1 MAIPAQ
7 DIRRQIDRHL
17 DEIGEL
23 EELSDARYH
32 VTHERFERASNQR
45 SLIIDWL
52 RHVADA
58 TTFPP
63 HRPTRMLSVGCGGGV
78 MDQRITNV
86 FAGYVDALTLAGVD
100 PNPEHTR
107 TFESLFA
114 DKGFAVN
121 VFNGLFE
128 DYRPGIT
135 FDVVHFVHCLYYFE
149 HIGPELRS
157 AAEML
162 APGGIMIV
170 LQAPNEDLNHLAD
183 RVWKKQFDQSAWY
196 SDDVLAALEPLG
208 LDTRMQRLAAHVDV
222 TECFEAGNPAGVE
235 ILDFIVQAETQKFS
249 PAFQARLRE
258 SLRAICHVHGNRLL
272 AEHPVDAIVSRKSAP
287 DLRSSTLPGRGGAR

>member
-7 DIRRQIDRHL
+7 DIRNQIDRHL

-58 TTFPP
+58 TMFPA

-78 MDQRITNV
+78 MDQRITDV
-86 FAGYVDALTLAGVD
+86 FAEHADALQLTGVD
-100 PNPEHTR
+100 PNPEHTQA
-107 TFESLFA
+107 FEALFA
-114 DKGFAVN
+114 DKGFTVN
-121 VFNGLFE
+121 VFTGLFE
-128 DYRPGIT
+128 DYHPDAA
-135 FDVVHFVHCLYYFE
+135 FDVVHFIHCLYYFE
-149 HIGPELRS
+149 HIAPELRN
-157 AAEML
+157 AVEML
-162 APGGIMIV
+162 TPGGIMLI

-183 RVWKKQFDQSAWY
+183 RAWKKQFDQSAWY
-196 SDDVLAALEPLG
+196 SDDVLAALQPLA
-208 LDTRMQRLAAHVDV
+208 LETRTQRLAAHVDV
-222 TECFEAGNPAGVE
+222 TECFEENNPAGVE
-235 ILDFIVQAETQKFS
+235 ILDFIVQAETKKFS

-258 SLRAICHVHGNRLL
+258 SLRAICHARDDRLL
-272 AEHPVDAIVSRKSAP
+272 AEHPVDAIVCRK
-287 DLRSSTLPGRGGAR
+287 PGLTC

>member
-32 VTHERFERASNQR
+32 VTHERFEHASNQR

-58 TTFPP
+58 TTFPT

-78 MDQRITNV
+78 MDQRITSV
-86 FAGYVDALTLAGVD
+86 FAGHVDALTLAGVD

-128 DYRPGIT
+128 DYRPEVT

-149 HIGPELRS
+149 HIGPELRN
-157 AAEML
+157 AADML

-183 RVWKKQFDQSAWY
+183 RVWRKQFDQSAWY

-222 TECFEAGNPAGVE
+222 TECFEAEKPAGVE

-272 AEHPVDAIVSRKSAP
+272 AEHPVDAIVCRKSAP
-287 DLRSSTLPGRGGAR
+287 YL